1 MKRTTSLLASLLATA
16 ALGGMAHAQDLR
28 IGLNED
34 PDFLDPAQ
42 SRTFVSSL
50 VYESLCNRLFN
61 TNTDME
67 IIPELATEWDWS
79 DDGLAL
85 TIQLR
90 EGVVHHD
97 GTPMNADSA
106 RRVLERNMTLPQ
118 SSRRSELTS
127 IDRVEATGEHELTI
141 HLHQPDV
148 TLLAQLAH
156 HAGRMYSPDAA
167 EPAAERFGAAPVCT
181 GPYRFVERV
190 EGDRIVLEKFEDH
203 WEADEY
209 HFDRVIY
216 QPIPDTTVRLAN
228 VRSGDLDMIERTAPS
243 DVPQIQADDRLQLF
257 EVPNIGYQGMTIN
270 VGNGSR
276 AEGPLGSDARV
287 RQALS
292 LSIDREALNQV
303 VFEGQYVPGN
313 QWAAPG
319 TTWYDERDPVPAR
332 DVDRA
337 RELLAEA
344 GVETPLRV
352 ELQVGNSPIAMQ
364 QAQVVQAMAAEAGF
378 EITLRSTEFAT
389 LLSENAAGNFDM
401 SQQGWSGRIDP
412 DANVHPFVSC
422 EGGNNDQRYCNEEVD
437 ALLAQARTEPDPAA
451 RKALYDQTREILSE
465 EMPIIYLYHIKYFY
479 TMRPGIEGFEP
490 YADGIIRL
498 RGVTG

>member
-1 MKRTTSLLASLLATA
+1 MHIKTFMATLLTTA
-16 ALGGMAHAQDLR
+16 AFGGMAAAQDLR

-79 DDGLAL
+79 DDGLTL
-85 TIQLR
+85 VLQLR

-97 GTPMNADSA
+97 GTPFNADSA

-127 IDRVEATGEHELTI
+127 IEGVEATGEHELTI
-141 HLHQPDV
+141 TLNAPDV

-167 EPAAERFGAAPVCT
+167 EPAAERFGQAPVCT
-181 GPYRFVERV
+181 GPYQFAERV
-190 EGDRIVLEKFEDH
+190 EGDRIVLTKFDDH

-209 HFDRVIY
+209 HYDRVIY

-228 VRSGDLDMIERTAPS
+228 VRSGDLDIIERTAPS
-243 DVPQIQADDRLQLF
+243 DVPQIQGDDLLQLF
-257 EVPNIGYQGMTIN
+257 EIANIGYQGMTIN
-270 VGNGSR
+270 VGNGPRS
-276 AEGPLGSDARV
+276 EGPLGSDARV

-319 TTWYDERDPVPAR
+319 TTWYDERDPLPAR
-332 DVDRA
+332 DVERA

-344 GVETPLRV
+344 GVDTPFAI
-352 ELQVGNSPIAMQ
+352 EMQVGNSPVAMQ

-378 EITLRSTEFAT
+378 DINLRATEFAT

-422 EGGNNDQRYCNEEVD
+422 EGGNNDQKYCNEQVD
-437 ALLAQARTEPDPAA
+437 ALLAQARAEPDPEA
-451 RKALYDQTREILSE
+451 RKALYDQTREILAE
-465 EMPIIYLYHIKYFY
+465 ELPIIYLYHIKYFFA
-479 TMRPGIEGFEP
+479 MRQGIEGFEP

-498 RGVTG
+498 RGVSG

>member
-1 MKRTTSLLASLLATA
+1 MRITTFMATLLTTA
-16 ALGGMAHAQDLR
+16 AFGGMAAAQDLR

-79 DDGLAL
+79 DDGLTL
-85 TIQLR
+85 VLQLR

-97 GTPMNADSA
+97 GTPFNADSA

-127 IDRVEATGEHELTI
+127 IEGIEATGEHELTI
-141 HLHQPDV
+141 TLNAPDV

-167 EPAAERFGAAPVCT
+167 EPAAERFGQAPVCT
-181 GPYRFVERV
+181 GPYQFAERV
-190 EGDRIVLEKFEDH
+190 EGDRIVLTKFADH

-209 HFDRVIY
+209 HYDRVIY

-243 DVPQIQADDRLQLF
+243 DVPQIQGDDRLQLF
-257 EVPNIGYQGMTIN
+257 EVPNIGYQGITIN
-270 VGNGSR
+270 VGNGPRS
-276 AEGPLGSDARV
+276 EGPLGSDERV

-319 TTWYDERDPVPAR
+319 TTWYDERDPLPAR
-332 DVDRA
+332 DVERA

-344 GVETPLRV
+344 GVDTPLRI
-352 ELQVGNSPIAMQ
+352 EMQIGNSPIAMQ
-364 QAQVVQAMAAEAGF
+364 QGQVVQAMAAEAGF
-378 EITLRSTEFAT
+378 DISLRATEFAT

-412 DANVHPFVSC
+412 DANIHPFVSC
-422 EGGNNDQRYCNEEVD
+422 EGGNNDQKYCNEEVD
-437 ALLAQARTEPDPAA
+437 ALLAQARAEPDPEA
-451 RKALYDQTREILSE
+451 RKALYDQTREILSVE
-465 EMPIIYLYHIKYFY
+465 LPLIYLYHIKYFY
-479 TMRPGIEGFEP
+479 TMRQGIEGFEP

-498 RGVTG
+498 RGVSG